1 MSQKITIAI
10 IFLTLA
16 VAGFSSSCSQPPEEV
31 IVKEKV
37 SLGISKSL
45 LSIPIYLAIEKG
57 YFASEGLDLTL
68 REYGSGK
75 LATRA
80 MLAGEVDMSTV
91 ADMPIVLNSFKK
103 EDLCIFAT
111 FFSSYD
117 FFKIIARKD
126 RGIATGKDLKGKKV
140 GVNKGTS
147 SHFFLG
153 NFVVANQVSL
163 VDVELI
169 YKKTF
174 DMQDALLNNEVDA
187 VSIWQPYAEYI
198 KKSQGENIVE
208 LKYPNLCRVTFSLAA
223 NKTFIE
229 NRLAIQKKILRAL
242 DRAATFSQKNSA
254 EAQAIIARTFDIDKD
269 ILGKVWDDYTF
280 GISLDQALLVS
291 LDDIARWAIK
301 NQFVDS
307 NEIPNFLD
315 YICLD
320 ALEAVKPEAISII
333 R

>member
-1 MSQKITIAI
+1 
-10 IFLTLA
+10 
-16 VAGFSSSCSQPPEEV
+16 
-31 IVKEKV
+31 
-37 SLGISKSL
+37 
-45 LSIPIYLAIEKG
+45 
-57 YFASEGLDLTL
+57 
-68 REYGSGK
+68 
-75 LATRA
+75 
-80 MLAGEVDMSTV
+80 MSTV
-91 ADMPIVLNSFKK
+91 ADMPIVFNSFKN
-103 EDLCIFAT
+103 EDFCIFAT
-111 FFSSYD
+111 FCSSYG
-117 FFKIIARKD
+117 FVRIIARKD

-153 NFVVANQVSL
+153 NFVVANQVPL

-169 YKKTF
+169 HKKTF

-198 KKSQGENIVE
+198 KQSLGENSLE
-208 LKYPNLCRVTFSLAA
+208 LNKHLNFSRVSFSLAA
-223 NKTFIE
+223 NKTFIKD
-229 NRLAIQKKILRAL
+229 RLAIQKKILRAL
-242 DRAATFSQKNSA
+242 DRVTTFSQKNRE

-269 ILGKVWDDYTF
+269 ILGKIWDDYTF